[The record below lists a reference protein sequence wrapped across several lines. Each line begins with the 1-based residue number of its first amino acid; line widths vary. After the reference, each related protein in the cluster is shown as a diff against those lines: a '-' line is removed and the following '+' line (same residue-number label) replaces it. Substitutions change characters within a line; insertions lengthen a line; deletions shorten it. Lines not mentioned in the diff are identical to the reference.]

1 VSAARGR
8 PDLLAN
14 LWYSPAPAWRLARLL
29 LAPLSLLYW
38 LALYLRNA
46 AWDSGLLRARS
57 VGLPVLCVGNI
68 NSGGTGKTPLVIW
81 LVDSLK
87 KRGYTAVVVSRGYG
101 SSGDVDRVDAV
112 RSGAGSHRSAD
123 EALLVARRCDCTVV
137 TAADRVAAC
146 RLAEREAGVDLLIL
160 DDGFQHRRLARDLD
174 LVLLAVG
181 DRDARLLPRGPLR
194 EPASALRRADII
206 VENAGGESGPMVSR
220 RPVGLVDRVSSDAE
234 PGSLERL
241 RGQRVVVICGIAD
254 PAAFVDMLVSCAA
267 SVEEVYAFADHHE
280 YELGDLDPLRQAQ
293 RSGALLL
300 TTEKD
305 LVKLE
310 VFVDEEFSP
319 LALRLGLE
327 VEGGPALLDSV
338 VDALDLKERGP
349 HHQRSGAPLGDAGI
363 NK

>member
-1 VSAARGR
+1 
-8 PDLLAN
+8 
-14 LWYSPAPAWRLARLL
+14 
-29 LAPLSLLYW
+29 
-38 LALYLRNA
+38 
-46 AWDSGLLRARS
+46 
-57 VGLPVLCVGNI
+57 
-68 NSGGTGKTPLVIW
+68 
-81 LVDSLK
+81 
-87 KRGYTAVVVSRGYG
+87 
-101 SSGDVDRVDAV
+101 
-112 RSGAGSHRSAD
+112 
-123 EALLVARRCDCTVV
+123 VV

-220 RPVGLVDRVSSDAE
+220 RAVGLVDRVSIDAE

-241 RGQRVVVICGIAD
+241 RGQRVVVICGIAS

-267 SVEEVYAFADHHE
+267 SVEEVYAFADHHD
-280 YELGDLDPLRQAQ
+280 YEPGDLDPLRAAQ

-310 VFVDEEFSP
+310 VFVDEGFSP

-327 VEGGPALLDSV
+327 VEGGPALLDAV

-349 HHQRSGAPLGDAGI
+349 HHQRSGAPQGDAGI